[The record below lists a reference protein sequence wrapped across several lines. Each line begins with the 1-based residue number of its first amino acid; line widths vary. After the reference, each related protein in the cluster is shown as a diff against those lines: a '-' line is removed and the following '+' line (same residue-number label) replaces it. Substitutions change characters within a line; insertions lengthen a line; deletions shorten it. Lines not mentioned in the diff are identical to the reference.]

1 MRGSARGIGGGAKRC
16 TLGKSCGATCIDAQE
31 RCNLELGPIF
41 QADLPKARNLIER
54 AKYLNNRDLDWDDK
68 QAVKWTKANINNI
81 NSYMLDH
88 LEGGKGSL
96 WLIGNEPGTDRIGT
110 QVNRPEIY
118 QALRKK
124 YPNMSDEQ
132 FNKQNW
138 EKLMEDNAPLQAR
151 LLRAKMEESRLAGRA
166 LGRRLNYD
174 APNMGARDLSNLEEM
189 LATGQVPKGWK
200 IGEEIDRFGSVPGIN
215 SSTYLGKGIKL
226 ADAIGATS
234 MSNTN
239 VSWLPSPNENV
250 WPWGKMFERAGVDPG
265 PFKSRSSWIKYS
277 IDKRGDL
284 IKEKILKG
292 KPENVYVSG
301 GNGKAIF
308 DKLAADSK
316 PFQTTVSWVS
326 PNGNEKKATFTV
338 AQVGDSRI
346 VHGPHFTAQMPRSVI
361 DMRIRLMKGE
371 RPENAVGVQPAS
383 GAVRP
388 MKVAPAKVAKDTAKE
403 LVAPK
408 VAAKPDPVAAR
419 QKFNG
424 YVQTL
429 RNQGQSPNQIREYLR
444 KIGVPTA
451 LITELV

>member
-31 RCNLELGPIF
+31 RCNLELGPVF

-54 AKYLNNRDLDWDDK
+54 AKYLNNRDLNWDDK

-96 WLIGNEPGTDRIGT
+96 WLIGNEPGTDKIGT
-110 QVNRPEIY
+110 QVTRPEIY

-124 YPNMSDEQ
+124 YPNMSDEE

-151 LLRAKMEESRLAGRA
+151 LLRAKMEESRLAGRV
-166 LGRRLNYD
+166 LGRRVNYEV
-174 APNMGARDLSNLEEM
+174 PNISARNTSNLEEM
-189 LATGQVPKGWK
+189 IATGQVPKGWK

-284 IKEKILKG
+284 IKEKILKE

-326 PNGNEKKATFTV
+326 PKGNEKKATFTV

-346 VHGPHFTAQMPRSVI
+346 VHGPHFTAQMPKSVI

-383 GAVRP
+383 GTVKP
-388 MKVAPAKVAKDTAKE
+388 MKVAPAKVAKQTQKE
-403 LVAPK
+403 LAAPK
-408 VAAKPDPVAAR
+408 VAVKPDAGAAR
-419 QKFNG
+419 QKLNG

-429 RNQGQSPNQIREYLR
+429 KNQGQSANQIKEQLR
-444 KIGVPTA
+444 KMGLP
-451 LITELV
+451 TELVSELV